1 MRANC
6 WRAEGGYCRPLAG
19 NIRICDCRPAAGTT
33 DQEKRRLAPAFS
45 VSAEIAAVLF
55 VHCEAGQDARE
66 LLAR

>member
-1 MRANC
+1 
-6 WRAEGGYCRPLAG
+6 
-19 NIRICDCRPAAGTT
+19 RICDCRPAAGTT